1 MKKSYPQIAQ
11 RKFYSSQKLQC
22 VKLRCVKLRCV
33 KLGTNKY

>member
-1 MKKSYPQIAQ
+1 MAQ

-22 VKLRCVKLRCV
+22 VKLQCVKLQCV